1 MELMRYFI
9 SMINKKKATIMLY
22 TICHDAGAL
31 TGKLSRT
38 FVMTSN
44 DQKMGYN
51 WTA

>member
-31 TGKLSRT
+31 TGITVPNLC
-38 FVMTSN
+38 N
-44 DQKMGYN
+44 DVQ
-51 WTA
+51 